1 MPRILRY
8 GAFFM
13 FLQQVLLT
21 RLWSWLTLVLTQDQV
36 TVLVHRDLVARI
48 TIHPD
53 LAFLAVQLIT
63 HVVADNLVADI
74 IDRVATLL
82 GRGVGVTLLHALLHL
97 VTRVTAADR
106 AHHGG
111 QGLAATAADQATEQT
126 TTDRTQRRTGQS
138 MLILHRLLPGDRDIF
153 TDLARGLDLS
163 LDRLYRQYLRIL
175 RAAFYQAI
183 GGNSTPGSHTDS
195 TQYRT
200 HQQRLV
206 HVNLLT
212 ITSGSMP
219 ALLLALEYKKRR
231 EFNTRAFQLTT
242 RRAIRVKDGRR
253 LPSGYW
259 PEESGPRCSGSARSA
274 PRWRCR
280 STSRYPPTHR

>member
-21 RLWSWLTLVLTQDQV
+21 RLWSWLTLVLTQDQA
-36 TVLVHRDLVARI
+36 TVLVHRDLVARV

-53 LAFLAVQLIT
+53 LAFLATQLIT
-63 HVVADNLVADI
+63 HVVADHLVADI
-74 IDRVATLL
+74 IDRVAAFL

-97 VTRVTAADR
+97 VAGVTAADR
-106 AHHGG
+106 TDHGG

-126 TTDRTQRRTGQS
+126 TADRTQRGTGQS
-138 MLILHRLLPGDRDIF
+138 MLILDRLLPGHRDVF
-153 TDLARGLDLS
+153 TDLARGLDLG

-183 GGNSTPGSHTDS
+183 GGNSTPGSNTDS

-200 HQQRLV
+200 YQQRLV

-219 ALLLALEYKKRR
+219 TLLYGLGVQKKARVQHSR
-231 EFNTRAFQLTT
+231 LLSAGNPRK
-242 RRAIRVKDGRR
+242 ISVKD
-253 LPSGYW
+253 
-259 PEESGPRCSGSARSA
+259 
-274 PRWRCR
+274 
-280 STSRYPPTHR
+280 